1 MQLASDSVVF
11 PSHLWSSI
19 TCHCHSS
26 SNTVETPN
34 TMVMFRVS
42 PMLVCAITPGE
53 YSFIMATV
61 VSDLNASEFSL
72 RYQNFILFQ
81 ENSSFGE
88 HDLGRKWKVA
98 GDKTSSKAD
107 EMYIASV
114 W

>member
-1 MQLASDSVVF
+1 
-11 PSHLWSSI
+11 
-19 TCHCHSS
+19 
-26 SNTVETPN
+26 
-34 TMVMFRVS
+34 MVMFRVS